1 MLYKYLYL
9 KIIRYYIS
17 NINNINDVINIFCI
31 IERIKKRNNT
41 DDIMEIFI
49 ECFDK
54 YPLTEIELQ
63 KISLL
68 HQEFNNNNN
77 INGFVITVLWLSII
91 ISIDESLKKEK
102 IKKYNLNQEIEIEIE
117 NDIKNELKKINVKL
131 IFKNLKKINGYY
143 ILDYAWPE
151 KYNKKDKFIIVVFKL
166 DDNNKLY
173 LIKN

>member
-117 NDIKNELKKINVKL
+117 NDIKNELKKHVKKNKNIEINPL
-131 IFKNLKKINGYY
+131 INISFFGI
-143 ILDYAWPE
+143 
-151 KYNKKDKFIIVVFKL
+151 KYGS
-166 DDNNKLY
+166 LY
-173 LIKN
+173 MKHIY